1 MNICVSLKAGNVFA
15 TWRL

>member
-1 MNICVSLKAGNVFA
+1 MNICVSLKAGNFFT